1 MKKKQNIISGIKE
14 MLNVIIFGA
23 PGCGKGTQSELI
35 IEQYGLKHFST
46 GELLRAEIEEKT
58 GLGIEAEK
66 YISKGNLVPDEMII
80 DIITHAI
87 QKAGTDCKGI
97 IFDGYPRT
105 VKQAEELEKLMNG
118 LQMPTSV
125 LIDLQVPH
133 RELINRLLSRG
144 KTSGRSD
151 DNLETIEKRL
161 DVYEIKTAPVIE
173 FYKSLKKYVAIDG
186 LGTVEE
192 VFKRI
197 EAVL

>member
-1 MKKKQNIISGIKE
+1 
-14 MLNVIIFGA
+14 
-23 PGCGKGTQSELI
+23 
-35 IEQYGLKHFST
+35 
-46 GELLRAEIEEKT
+46 
-58 GLGIEAEK
+58 
-66 YISKGNLVPDEMII
+66 MII

-87 QKAGTDCKGI
+87 QKAGTNCKGI

-186 LGTVEE
+186 LGTVDE